1 MLQVAQQDADVL
13 SKKLQ
18 EIQQIAQAHNVALD
32 AKK

>member
-1 MLQVAQQDADVL
+1 VL